1 MNCKEG
7 DGPCE
12 NRPLFR
18 HQNSHLNKLKR
29 KDQKENGLE
38 LWSCSWLWHQDNAF
52 VHNVILVGSILA
64 NKQVSALE
72 HGWYIHL
79 APSDTT

>member
-1 MNCKEG
+1 MNYKG
-7 DGPCE
+7 DGSCE

-29 KDQKENGLE
+29 KDQKEHNLD
-38 LWSCSWLWHQDNAF
+38 LWSRSWLWHHNNAF
-52 VHNVILVGSILA
+52 VHNVILVGDILA
-64 NKQVSALE
+64 KKQVPALE
-72 HGWYIHL
+72 HGQYTHL